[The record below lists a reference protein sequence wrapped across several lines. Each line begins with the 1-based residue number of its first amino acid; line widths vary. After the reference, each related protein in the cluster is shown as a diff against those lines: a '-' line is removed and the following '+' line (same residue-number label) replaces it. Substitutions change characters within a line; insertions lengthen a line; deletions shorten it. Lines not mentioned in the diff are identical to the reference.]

1 MSDFVSEPISPN
13 FEKNLLYSCGGR
25 IYTDLDL

>member
-1 MSDFVSEPISPN
+1 MFDFVSDLISRN
-13 FEKNLLYSCGGR
+13 FEKDVLYYRCGR